1 MDISIDQTG
10 LLRLLTMRLLIP
22 LLLLF
27 FAFSEVVARERCEVR
42 YTATGYGA
50 AAGLSAESRQ
60 SSAKKRGIRE
70 AYRDLTYQVGL
81 FRLKQE
87 LTVASAVKRNQS
99 FRRQINQKIR
109 EATVLGEGFDEKER
123 YKIELELCIVFP
135 MAADGSTCAAPGT
148 LCGKQQE
155 EESEKEQEGENFLTR
170 LTHKLTEPVLNPEK
184 NPEADFDR
192 YSSVLAEDRLLPV
205 QDLDEPGHTL
215 IRDGVDMTLVEA
227 VKKDQKNAPA
237 LFRMAVLGGTDREV
251 ALASVLM
258 GMVNPTPDE
267 LSNVI
272 NQAITLG
279 VTRGEVDRA
288 VNRVKQ
294 ACEVCKEL
302 ENPAE
307 QPIAEIESGPV
318 E

>member
-1 MDISIDQTG
+1 MRIAIHTINLFQYRWIRLSIAV
-10 LLRLLTMRLLIP
+10 LS
-22 LLLLF
+22 LF
-27 FAFSEVVARERCEVR
+27 VIVQMAQARERCEMR
-42 YTATGYGA
+42 YTATGYGV
-50 AAGLSAESRQ
+50 AAGLSAESRE
-60 SSAKKRGIRE
+60 SSAKKRGTRE
-70 AYRDLTYQVGL
+70 AYRDLTWQVGQ
-81 FRLKQE
+81 FRLKQK
-87 LTVASAVKRNQS
+87 LTVAAAVKRNHS

-109 EATVLGEGFDEKER
+109 EATLLGEGFDEKGR

-135 MAADGSTCAAPGT
+135 MAADSRACAAPGT
-148 LCGKQQE
+148 LCGKERE
-155 EESEKEQEGENFLTR
+155 EKKEEGGENFLTR
-170 LTHKLTEPVLNPEK
+170 LTQKLTDPVLDPAQ
-184 NPEADFDR
+184 NPEADFER
-192 YSSVLAEDRLLPV
+192 FTTVSPEDRLLPQEGV
-205 QDLDEPGHTL
+205 DEPGYTL

-227 VKKDQKNAPA
+227 VKNDQKNAPA

-258 GMVNPTPDE
+258 GMVSPTPDE

>member
-1 MDISIDQTG
+1 MGIAIHKNSAFWHFKVRLSIAV
-10 LLRLLTMRLLIP
+10 LS
-22 LLLLF
+22 LF
-27 FAFSEVVARERCEVR
+27 VAAQMAQASDRCEMR

-50 AAGLSAESRQ
+50 AAGLSTESRQ
-60 SSAKKRGIRE
+60 SSAKKRGTRE
-70 AYRDLTYQVGL
+70 AYRDLTRQVGQ
-81 FRLKQE
+81 FRLKRE
-87 LTVASAVKRNQS
+87 LTVASAVKRNYS

-109 EATVLGEGFDEKER
+109 EATLLGEEVDEKGR
-123 YKIELELCIVFP
+123 YKVELELCIVFP
-135 MAADGSTCAAPGT
+135 MAADSSACAAPGT
-148 LCGKQQE
+148 LCRKEREEQSEQE
-155 EESEKEQEGENFLTR
+155 EENFLTR
-170 LTHKLTEPVLNPEK
+170 LTRKLTDPVLDPTQNS
-184 NPEADFDR
+184 EADFGR
-192 YSSVLAEDRLLPV
+192 FTTVSPEDRLLSQEGV
-205 QDLDEPGHTL
+205 DEPGYTL

-227 VKKDQKNAPA
+227 VKNDQKNAPA

-258 GMVNPTPDE
+258 GMVSPTPDE
-267 LSNVI
+267 LGNVI

-288 VNRVKQ
+288 VDRVKQ

-307 QPIAEIESGPV
+307 QPITEIESGPV